1 MCLERVTARTHIF
14 TCECEKK
21 QAYQVVIVLVFKK
34 IVRDLYTNHEVY
46 KKKTKQNKTK
56 KNRNPSLLLLLSVKN
71 KKLLLI
77 II

>member
-46 KKKTKQNKTK
+46 KKKKNKKQK

>member
-46 KKKTKQNKTK
+46 KKKNKQTK
-56 KNRNPSLLLLLSVKN
+56 KKKSQSLIALVTFS
-71 KKLLLI
+71 
-77 II
+77 

>member
-1 MCLERVTARTHIF
+1 MERVTARTHIF

-46 KKKTKQNKTK
+46 KKK
-56 KNRNPSLLLLLSVKN
+56 PKN
-71 KKLLLI
+71 KKPKKKKSQSLI
-77 II
+77 ALVTFS

>member
-46 KKKTKQNKTK
+46 KKK
-56 KNRNPSLLLLLSVKN
+56 KN
-71 KKLLLI
+71 KQKKKKSQSLI
-77 II
+77 ALVTFS

>member
-46 KKKTKQNKTK
+46 KKKKT
-56 KNRNPSLLLLLSVKN
+56 N
-71 KKLLLI
+71 KKKKKSQSLI
-77 II
+77 ALVTFS